1 MMEIKI
7 IMALTLRSF
16 DVTSAY
22 EELDNASPPNR
33 RKGTQD
39 GDGTIRTPIK
49 WVEGER
55 AYQILLGSAK
65 PVEGMPARVKIR

>member
-22 EELDNASPPNR
+22 DELDKASPS
-33 RKGTQD
+33 KGTRD
-39 GDGTIRTPIK
+39 GEGAIRNP
-49 WVEGER
+49 VNCAEGER

-65 PVEGMPARVKIR
+65 PVGGMPARVKVR